1 MTGNN
6 AEYQLN
12 SIYLYLTDRCNLRC
26 RHCWI
31 EPLYYEGRKD
41 NSAEFDLKFL
51 KKAIEDAKEIGL
63 NRVKLT
69 GGEPFL
75 RRDILDIVAYLR
87 AQNIT
92 VDIETN
98 GTLIDK
104 ETVEVLKVNC
114 VNQVSVSLDSMTE
127 EQHEIFRGVKGCY
140 HDAVNGLSLLADSG
154 INTQLIM
161 TLYKENVSEIERLV
175 KLSSRMGV
183 GSVKINPV
191 MPTGRGKRFFEE
203 EENVE
208 FGDLIKIDRWIEEEL
223 MSKYKIDIH
232 FDIPIGLKS
241 LKCIRTRQL
250 FECNLFNIIGILSD
264 GTISLCGIGQTE
276 TALNMGN
283 IAVDDIRDVW
293 ASNAILQ
300 KLRKDIP
307 RNLEGI
313 CGRCIFKFRCRGAC
327 RACAYGLTGSLNSP
341 FFVCHEAYEKG
352 LFQGSRMIN

>member
-6 AEYQLN
+6 AEYPLN

-41 NSAEFDLKFL
+41 NSDEFDLKFL

-75 RRDILDIVAYLR
+75 RRDILDIIAYLH

-104 ETVEVLKVNC
+104 EICEVLKANG
-114 VNQVSVSLDSMTE
+114 VNQVSVSLDSMTA
-127 EQHEIFRGVKGCY
+127 EQHETFRGVKGCY
-140 HDAVNGLSLLADSG
+140 HDALKGLSLLTESG

-175 KLSSRMGV
+175 DLSSRMGV

-191 MPTGRGKRFFEE
+191 MPTGRGKKFFEK

-223 MSKYKIDIH
+223 VSKYKIDIH

-250 FECNLFNIIGILSD
+250 FECNIVNIIGILSD

-283 IAVDDIRDVW
+283 IAVDDIREVW
-293 ASNAILQ
+293 ASNPILQ

-341 FFVCHEAYEKG
+341 FFVCREAYEKG
-352 LFQGSRMIN
+352 LFLESRMIN

>member
-6 AEYQLN
+6 AAYSLN

-41 NSAEFDLKFL
+41 DSTEFDLKFL

-75 RRDILDIVAYLR
+75 RRDILDIIAYLH

-104 ETVEVLKVNC
+104 EICAVLKANG
-114 VNQVSVSLDSMTE
+114 VNQVSVSLDSMTA
-127 EQHEIFRGVKGCY
+127 EQHETFRGVKGCY
-140 HDAVNGLSLLADSG
+140 HDALKGLSLLTESG

-161 TLYKENVSEIERLV
+161 TLYKENISEIERLV
-175 KLSSRMGV
+175 DLSSRMGV

-191 MPTGRGKRFFEE
+191 MPTGRGKKFFEK

-223 MSKYKIDIH
+223 VSKYKIDIH

-250 FECNLFNIIGILSD
+250 FECNIVNIIGILSD

-283 IAVDDIRDVW
+283 IAVDDIREVW
-293 ASNAILQ
+293 ASNPILQ

-341 FFVCHEAYEKG
+341 FFVCREAYEKG
-352 LFQGSRMIN
+352 LFLESRMIN

>member
-1 MTGNN
+1 MTRNK

-12 SIYLYLTDRCNLRC
+12 SIYLYLTDRCNLKC

-31 EPLYYEGRKD
+31 EPLHYEGRKESGD
-41 NSAEFDLKFL
+41 EFDLRFL
-51 KKAIEDAKEIGL
+51 KKAIGDAREIGL

-75 RRDILDIVAYLR
+75 RKDILDIIAFLHD
-87 AQNIT
+87 QEIT
-92 VDIETN
+92 IDIETN
-98 GTLIDK
+98 GTLMDK
-104 ETVEVLKVNC
+104 EICEVLRTNS

-127 EQHEIFRGVKGCY
+127 EQHETFRGVKGCY
-140 HDAVNGLSLLADSG
+140 QDAVKGLSLLAESG
-154 INTQLIM
+154 ISTQLIM

-175 KLSSRMGV
+175 DLSSRMGV
-183 GSVKINPV
+183 GSIKINPV
-191 MPTGRGKRFFEE
+191 MPTGRGKKFFEK

-208 FGDLIKIDRWIEEEL
+208 FSDLIKIDRWIEEEL
-223 MSKYKIDIH
+223 VSKYKIGIH

-250 FECNLFNIIGILSD
+250 YECNIVNIIGILSD

-283 IAVDDIRDVW
+283 IAVDDIRGVW
-293 ASNAILQ
+293 ASNPILH
-300 KLRKDIP
+300 KLRTDIP
-307 RNLEGI
+307 HNLEGI

-341 FFVCHEAYEKG
+341 FFVCHEAYERG
-352 LFQGSRMIN
+352 LFLESRMIN